1 VKISAKEIEGR
12 KIPPMKKRRPSTI
25 FQVSKILKW
34 SKMTSM
40 MEMETTHGVH

>member
-25 FQVSKILKW
+25 FQVSKILKRG
-34 SKMTSM
+34 SLNIGGTPL
-40 MEMETTHGVH
+40 T